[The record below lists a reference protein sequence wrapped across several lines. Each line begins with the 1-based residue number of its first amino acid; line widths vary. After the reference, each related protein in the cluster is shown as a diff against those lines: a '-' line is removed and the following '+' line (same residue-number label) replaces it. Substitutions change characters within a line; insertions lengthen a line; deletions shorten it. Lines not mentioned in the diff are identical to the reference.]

1 MRGWIPSGGIMNK
14 RFLYAIGVVV
24 VVVVIVVVLIA
35 SCGKNGDG
43 TTGKVDKSKSGVWE
57 YSTIVGKCE
66 YDKSAGDT
74 VCAIS
79 KDGGLQ
85 YISSL
90 LNAQSAEGWELVS
103 IYSTRDGEGSVSTF
117 IFKRKQ

>member
-1 MRGWIPSGGIMNK
+1 MNR
-14 RFLYAIGVVV
+14 RFLYAVGVLVV
-24 VVVVIVVVLIA
+24 VVVVIILLVS
-35 SCGKNGDG
+35 SCGRNGEDG
-43 TTGKVDKSKSGVWE
+43 TAKVINSKYGVWE
-57 YSTIVGKCE
+57 YITVVGKCE
-66 YDKSAGDT
+66 YDKNAGDA
-74 VCAIS
+74 VCAVG

-90 LNAQSAEGWELVS
+90 LNAKGAEGWELVS